1 MKVQEVIDMLNALSD
16 ENKAKE
22 LAVSCNDCGLEESLI
37 CEPEVKSKHV
47 RLYMKDDWRNKHER

>member
-1 MKVQEVIDMLNALSD
+1 MTVQDMIDMLNALSE

-22 LAVSCNDCGLEESLI
+22 IGVACSDCGLEESLV

-47 RLYMKDDWRNKHER
+47 RLFMKKEKSK